1 MPTHSVY
8 IFALRVWQPHMH
20 MVIRLLDGPRS
31 SEQYDRYVTAR
42 LPPGPPRKCNEP
54 GCICR
59 NGREVNECGCGLEV
73 CECDDVYWHAVLKQM
88 VHVCSDDAP
97 CRDSTTG
104 RRALLDPDLAL
115 PYKLYSKYKLLGG
128 RELWLQT
135 VYVKSLSS
143 LYRRLRY
150 CITLA

>member
-1 MPTHSVY
+1 MPSHSVY
-8 IFALRVWQPHMH
+8 ISALRVWQPHMH
-20 MVIRLLDGPRS
+20 MVIRLLDGPRN
-31 SEQYDRYVTAR
+31 SEHYDRYVTAR
-42 LPPGPPRKCNEP
+42 LPPGPPRECNVH

-59 NGREVNECGCGLEV
+59 DGREINECGCGLEV

-115 PYKLYSKYKLLGG
+115 PYKLYSKCKL
-128 RELWLQT
+128 
-135 VYVKSLSS
+135 SLIAGASIDTMSS
-143 LYRRLRY
+143 VTRK
-150 CITLA
+150 

>member
-1 MPTHSVY
+1 MPSHSVY
-8 IFALRVWQPHMH
+8 ISALRVWQPHMH
-20 MVIRLLDGPRS
+20 MVIRLLDGPRN
-31 SEQYDRYVTAR
+31 SEHYDRYVTAR

-115 PYKLYSKYKLLGG
+115 PYKLYSKCKL
-128 RELWLQT
+128 
-135 VYVKSLSS
+135 SLIAGASIDTMSS
-143 LYRRLRY
+143 VTRK
-150 CITLA
+150 

>member
-1 MPTHSVY
+1 MQTHSVY
-8 IFALRVWQPHMH
+8 ISALRVWQPHMH

-104 RRALLDPDLAL
+104 RRALPDPDLAL
-115 PYKLYSKYKLLGG
+115 PY
-128 RELWLQT
+128 RIP
-135 VYVKSLSS
+135 VH
-143 LYRRLRY
+143 
-150 CITLA
+150 